1 MTQEYEIIKDRHT
14 GNQSVET
21 LVSSESHAL
30 GQWLNW

>member
-1 MTQEYEIIKDRHT
+1 MPLGYEITKDRHL